1 GPVLPHRADHQ
12 AEAPEREAGVLHQ
25 PHLRRLRQHDAQ
37 PRALC
42 LRERVRHQARDRAA
56 ARRRSRAQLRRRERC
71 GGGAVAVVGTV
82 PVGRWP
88 ERALGRP
95 HVGMQRAQLLRRH
108 APVVDRA
115 AEGCRQPAG
124 VRPPRSGNGAL
135 VRDGRRRRAAARVRR
150 DRAHARDRAEP
161 GARDCGC
168 ATYGTGGRALAAA
181 HRGCIRAPSGRNRR
195 RTDTGSFSSSCC
207 WDRRG
212 QCPEPLSAHLIPG
225 GPSMLRY
232 PRIAVSLAAIAL
244 ITSNALAAPTL
255 PGINARWDNCYAD
268 GGVMN
273 KAFACDRNTGSELIV
288 LSAQLETEMADIS
301 GMEIRISLKPAA
313 PTLPAWWLFRTNG
326 LTDDGC
332 RPTALS
338 FIASPVLDPGTCV
351 DWGQGQQMGGIGRY
365 RIDDIGPGTA
375 VIVIASAVAPSN
387 LAHFDP
393 GTEYVVG
400 ALRINHAN
408 TVGTGSCAG
417 CNTPVC

>member
-1 GPVLPHRADHQ
+1 
-12 AEAPEREAGVLHQ
+12 
-25 PHLRRLRQHDAQ
+25 
-37 PRALC
+37 
-42 LRERVRHQARDRAA
+42 
-56 ARRRSRAQLRRRERC
+56 
-71 GGGAVAVVGTV
+71 
-82 PVGRWP
+82 
-88 ERALGRP
+88 
-95 HVGMQRAQLLRRH
+95 
-108 APVVDRA
+108 
-115 AEGCRQPAG
+115 
-124 VRPPRSGNGAL
+124 
-135 VRDGRRRRAAARVRR
+135 
-150 DRAHARDRAEP
+150 
-161 GARDCGC
+161 
-168 ATYGTGGRALAAA
+168 
-181 HRGCIRAPSGRNRR
+181 
-195 RTDTGSFSSSCC
+195 
-207 WDRRG
+207 
-212 QCPEPLSAHLIPG
+212 
-225 GPSMLRY
+225 MLRY
-232 PRIAVSLAAIAL
+232 PRIAVPLAATAL

-288 LSAQLETEMADIS
+288 LSAQLEAEMADIS

-332 RPTALS
+332 RPTSLS

-417 CNTPVC
+417 CNMPVCLLFTSLDITTPVLANDRIFSSGANGVDSQIVHWQAGQLTNLVNHCTGTFSCTTQFECANIASPTSTRQSTWGAVKALYR